1 MSELQPLT
9 CVSQIGCVMP
19 QEPANA
25 TDSNMELFPGRQ
37 DSSCRVAGI
46 VRVCGCRRTRGRRGF
61 RQESRRPDQA
71 GSTRSKH
78 SVPKRERHRP
88 VAPSAAECPT
98 IGPTYNGRGSD
109 RLSITAGC
117 RRRTRVVGVRRRNYA
132 SEPPKMVQDR
142 GPSSSVL
149 SVPRRQC
156 SARILTAAQA

>member
-1 MSELQPLT
+1 MQQTATWNFPPAGKTRLAELLE
-9 CVSQIGCVMP
+9 SFGC
-19 QEPANA
+19 A
-25 TDSNMELFPGRQ
+25 DR
-37 DSSCRVAGI
+37 
-46 VRVCGCRRTRGRRGF
+46 CRRTRGRGGF

-117 RRRTRVVGVRRRNYA
+117 RRRTRVVGVR
-132 SEPPKMVQDR
+132 
-142 GPSSSVL
+142 
-149 SVPRRQC
+149 
-156 SARILTAAQA
+156 

>member
-9 CVSQIGCVMP
+9 CVSQIGCMP

-46 VRVCGCRRTRGRRGF
+46 VRVCGCRRTRGRSGF

-98 IGPTYNGRGSD
+98 IGPTYNGGGSD